1 MIADLHAHYAMHLV
15 DEGGSTWKLLGPARG
30 RGSLLDRSRALLVGL
45 ASRFANYRDLFSGPR
60 VTLSSLR
67 EGRVTVVLSVLYSFF
82 DELELEEQY
91 PAQPKRAYLDSLL
104 GQLELVEHDLDS
116 KHAST
121 AVVARTPEQLA
132 QALEGDRVAFVHC
145 VEGGF
150 HLGSTPDEIDDAVS
164 TLARR
169 GVAYIT
175 LAHLVWRHVA
185 TNSNALPF
193 LSEDDYRRWFPQP
206 EEGLSELGRAAVRAM
221 VREGVLID
229 LSHMSGR
236 SVSDTFDLLDEL
248 DPGRTRPVLASH
260 GCFRFGSQEYG
271 VDEPTLRRIAD
282 RRGVVGLILAQ
293 HQLRDGVPG
302 TSGRG
307 LDGSFEVIRRHVD
320 RIAEITGSHEHAAI
334 GSDFDGFI
342 KPTMSGLQ
350 SMSDL
355 AKLEERLVGHY
366 GAGDGRADLFGQC
379 AAAAARRLGSDARRL
394 GPPLPGPAS

>member
-366 GAGDGRADLFGQC
+366 GAETAELICSANALRLLRAGWGQT
-379 AAAAARRLGSDARRL
+379 LDA
-394 GPPLPGPAS
+394 

>member
-30 RGSLLDRSRALLVGL
+30 RGSLLDRGRALLVGL
-45 ASRFANYRDLFSGPR
+45 ASRFGNYRDLFSGPR

-82 DELELEEQY
+82 DELELEEPY

-104 GQLELVEHDLDS
+104 GQLELVEDDLDS
-116 KHAST
+116 KHGST
-121 AVVARTPEQLA
+121 AVAVRTPEQLA
-132 QALEGDRVAFVHC
+132 QALDGDRVAFVHC

-150 HLGSTPDEIDDAVS
+150 HLGSTAAEVDEAVS

-185 TNSNALPF
+185 TNTNALPF
-193 LSEDDYRRWFPQP
+193 LSENDYRRWFPQP

-229 LSHMSGR
+229 LSHMSGH
-236 SVSDTFDLLDEL
+236 SLGDTFDLLDEL
-248 DPGRTRPVLASH
+248 DPGKTRPVLASH
-260 GCFRFGSQEYG
+260 ACFRFGSQEYG
-271 VDEPTLRRIAD
+271 VDEPTLRRIAE

-293 HQLRDGVPG
+293 HQLRDGVLG

-307 LDGSFEVIRRHVD
+307 FDGSFEVIRGHID
-320 RIAEITGSHEHAAI
+320 RIAEITGSHEHVAI

-342 KPTMSGLQ
+342 KPTMAGLE

-355 AKLEERLVGHY
+355 AKLEERLVSHY
-366 GAGDGRADLFGQC
+366 GAEKAELICSGNALRLLRAGWGQK
-379 AAAAARRLGSDARRL
+379 LDV
-394 GPPLPGPAS
+394 

>member
-116 KHAST
+116 NHEST
-121 AVVARTPEQLA
+121 AVVVRTPEQLA

-150 HLGSTPDEIDDAVS
+150 HLGSTPDEIDEAVT

-185 TNSNALPF
+185 TNTNALPF
-193 LSEDDYRRWFPQP
+193 LSENDYRRWFPQP
-206 EEGLSELGRAAVRAM
+206 AEGLSELGRAAVRAM
-221 VREGVLID
+221 VREGVLVD

-236 SVSDTFDLLDEL
+236 SLIDTFDLLDEL

-260 GCFRFGSQEYG
+260 ACFRFGSQEYG
-271 VDEPTLRRIAD
+271 VDEPTLGRIAE
-282 RRGVVGLILAQ
+282 RGGVVGLILAQ

-302 TSGRG
+302 SSGRG

-342 KPTMSGLQ
+342 KPTMAGLQ

-355 AKLEERLVGHY
+355 AELEERLVAHY
-366 GAGDGRADLFGQC
+366 GPETAELICSANALRLLRAGWGQP
-379 AAAAARRLGSDARRL
+379 LDA
-394 GPPLPGPAS
+394 

>member
-302 TSGRG
+302 TPAGTIG
-307 LDGSFEVIRRHVD
+307 GSYIPF
-320 RIAEITGSHEHAAI
+320 
-334 GSDFDGFI
+334 
-342 KPTMSGLQ
+342 
-350 SMSDL
+350 
-355 AKLEERLVGHY
+355 ERLFRDNPVVFGLPLDACSAATLSGARNNRATGGLNAEGRRVGQPFC
-366 GAGDGRADLFGQC
+366 L
-379 AAAAARRLGSDARRL
+379 ARNI
-394 GPPLPGPAS
+394 PLSLTRVSGVSPIASGFS

>member
-1 MIADLHAHYAMHLV
+1 M
-15 DEGGSTWKLLGPARG
+15 
-30 RGSLLDRSRALLVGL
+30 
-45 ASRFANYRDLFSGPR
+45 
-60 VTLSSLR
+60 
-67 EGRVTVVLSVLYSFF
+67 TVVLSVLYSFF

-116 KHAST
+116 NHAST
-121 AVVARTPEQLA
+121 AVVVRTPEQLA

-236 SVSDTFDLLDEL
+236 SLTDTFNLLDEL
-248 DPGRTRPVLASH
+248 DPEQTRPVLASH

-271 VDEPTLRRIAD
+271 VDEPTLRRIAE

-293 HQLRDGVPG
+293 HQLRDGVSG
-302 TSGRG
+302 TGGRG
-307 LDGSFEVIRRHVD
+307 FDASFEVIRRHVD
-320 RIAEITGSHEHAAI
+320 RIAEITGPMSTRRSAPTST
-334 GSDFDGFI
+334 GS
-342 KPTMSGLQ
+342 S
-350 SMSDL
+350 S
-355 AKLEERLVGHY
+355 
-366 GAGDGRADLFGQC
+366 
-379 AAAAARRLGSDARRL
+379 
-394 GPPLPGPAS
+394 PPWPACSR

>member
-1 MIADLHAHYAMHLV
+1 MIADLHAHYAMHLL
-15 DEGGSTWKLLGPARG
+15 DEVWSTWKLLGPARG

-116 KHAST
+116 NHAST
-121 AVVARTPEQLA
+121 AVVVRTPEQLA
-132 QALEGDRVAFVHC
+132 QALEGDQVAFVHC

-150 HLGSTPDEIDDAVS
+150 HLGSTPDEIDEAVS

-185 TNSNALPF
+185 TNTNALPF

-236 SVSDTFDLLDEL
+236 SITNTFDLLDEL

-260 GCFRFGSQEYG
+260 ACFRFGSQEYG
-271 VDEPTLRRIAD
+271 VDEPTLRRIAE
-282 RRGVVGLILAQ
+282 RGGVVGLILAQ

-302 TSGRG
+302 TNGRG

-342 KPTMSGLQ
+342 KPTMAGLQ

-366 GAGDGRADLFGQC
+366 GPETAELICSANALRLLRAGWGQKLE
-379 AAAAARRLGSDARRL
+379 A
-394 GPPLPGPAS
+394 

>member
-150 HLGSTPDEIDDAVS
+150 HLGSTPDEIDEAVS

-185 TNSNALPF
+185 TNTNALPF

-236 SVSDTFDLLDEL
+236 SVTDTFDLLDEL

-366 GAGDGRADLFGQC
+366 GAETAELICSANALRLLRAGWGQT
-379 AAAAARRLGSDARRL
+379 LDA
-394 GPPLPGPAS
+394 

>member
-30 RGSLLDRSRALLVGL
+30 RGSLLDRGRALLVGL
-45 ASRFANYRDLFSGPR
+45 ASRFGNYRDLFSGPR

-82 DELELEEQY
+82 DELELEEPY

-104 GQLELVEHDLDS
+104 GQLELVEDDLES
-116 KHAST
+116 KHGST
-121 AVVARTPEQLA
+121 AVAVRTPEQLA
-132 QALEGDRVAFVHC
+132 QALDGDRVAFVHC

-150 HLGSTPDEIDDAVS
+150 HLGSTAKEVDEAVS

-185 TNSNALPF
+185 TNTNALPF
-193 LSEDDYRRWFPQP
+193 LSENDYRRWFPQP

-229 LSHMSGR
+229 LSHMSGH
-236 SVSDTFDLLDEL
+236 SLGDTFELLDEL
-248 DPGRTRPVLASH
+248 DPGKTRPVLASH
-260 GCFRFGSQEYG
+260 ACFRFGSQEYG
-271 VDEPTLRRIAD
+271 VDEPTLRRIAE

-307 LDGSFEVIRRHVD
+307 FDGSFEVIRRHID
-320 RIAEITGSHEHAAI
+320 RIAEVTGSHEHVAI

-342 KPTMSGLQ
+342 KPTMAGLE

-355 AKLEERLVGHY
+355 AKLEERLVSHY
-366 GAGDGRADLFGQC
+366 GAEKAELICSGNALGLLRAGWGQK
-379 AAAAARRLGSDARRL
+379 LDV
-394 GPPLPGPAS
+394 

>member
-116 KHAST
+116 NHAST
-121 AVVARTPEQLA
+121 AVVVRTPEQLA
-132 QALEGDRVAFVHC
+132 QALEGDQVAFVHC

-150 HLGSTPDEIDDAVS
+150 HLGSTPDEIDEAVS

-185 TNSNALPF
+185 TNTNALPF

-236 SVSDTFDLLDEL
+236 SITETFDLLDEL

-260 GCFRFGSQEYG
+260 ACFRFGSQEYG
-271 VDEPTLRRIAD
+271 VDESTLRRIAE
-282 RRGVVGLILAQ
+282 RGGVVGLILAQ

-302 TSGRG
+302 SSGRG

-342 KPTMSGLQ
+342 KPTMAGLQ

-366 GAGDGRADLFGQC
+366 GPETAELICSANALRLLRAGWGQT
-379 AAAAARRLGSDARRL
+379 LDA
-394 GPPLPGPAS
+394 

>member
-91 PAQPKRAYLDSLL
+91 PAPPKRAYMDSLL

-116 KHAST
+116 NHEST
-121 AVVARTPEQLA
+121 AVVVRTPEQLA

-150 HLGSTPDEIDDAVS
+150 HLGSTSDEIDEAVT
-164 TLARR
+164 TLASR

-185 TNSNALPF
+185 TNTNALPF
-193 LSEDDYRRWFPQP
+193 LSENDYRRWFPQP
-206 EEGLSELGRAAVRAM
+206 AEGLSELGRAAVRAM
-221 VREGVLID
+221 VREGVLVD

-236 SVSDTFDLLDEL
+236 SLIDTFDLLDEL

-260 GCFRFGSQEYG
+260 ACFRFGSQEYG
-271 VDEPTLRRIAD
+271 VDEPTLRRIAE
-282 RRGVVGLILAQ
+282 RGGVVGLILAQ

-302 TSGRG
+302 SSGRG
-307 LDGSFEVIRRHVD
+307 LEGSFEVIRRHVD

-342 KPTMSGLQ
+342 KPTMAGLQ

-366 GAGDGRADLFGQC
+366 GPETAELICSANALRLLRAGWGQ
-379 AAAAARRLGSDARRL
+379 
-394 GPPLPGPAS
+394 PLDV

>member
-15 DEGGSTWKLLGPARG
+15 DEDGSTWKLLGPARG

-60 VTLSSLR
+60 VTLSSLH
-67 EGRVTVVLSVLYSFF
+67 EGRVAVVLSVLYSFF

-116 KHAST
+116 NHAST
-121 AVVARTPEQLA
+121 AVVVRTPEQLA
-132 QALEGDRVAFVHC
+132 QSLEGDQVAFVHC

-150 HLGSTPDEIDDAVS
+150 HLGSTPDEIDEAVS

-185 TNSNALPF
+185 TNTNALPF

-236 SVSDTFDLLDEL
+236 SVTNTFDLLDEL

-260 GCFRFGSQEYG
+260 ACFRFG
-271 VDEPTLRRIAD
+271 
-282 RRGVVGLILAQ
+282 
-293 HQLRDGVPG
+293 
-302 TSGRG
+302 
-307 LDGSFEVIRRHVD
+307 
-320 RIAEITGSHEHAAI
+320 
-334 GSDFDGFI
+334 
-342 KPTMSGLQ
+342 
-350 SMSDL
+350 
-355 AKLEERLVGHY
+355 
-366 GAGDGRADLFGQC
+366 
-379 AAAAARRLGSDARRL
+379 
-394 GPPLPGPAS
+394 